1 MNYTEQILPFNE
13 NLKYRFNEKYALL
26 EDWIGK
32 GIKYVRVVLQDDKSE
47 IIHFSGTT
55 NNLSNILNP
64 TFQDIYDMI
73 GSIDENKFS
82 ILKTLYNRV
91 SPDLIL
97 SIIDTP
103 CNAKNKYLSTLLQE
117 SNGYMLYAHQFEDF
131 LKKYLELS
139 NDEAVEFRKLWNKKS
154 IKNREILIQ
163 SNFYYL
169 IESRMPQY
177 FVFHKVS

>member
-1 MNYTEQILPFNE
+1 
-13 NLKYRFNEKYALL
+13 
-26 EDWIGK
+26 
-32 GIKYVRVVLQDDKSE
+32 
-47 IIHFSGTT
+47 
-55 NNLSNILNP
+55 
-64 TFQDIYDMI
+64 
-73 GSIDENKFS
+73 
-82 ILKTLYNRV
+82 
-91 SPDLIL
+91 
-97 SIIDTP
+97 
-103 CNAKNKYLSTLLQE
+103 
-117 SNGYMLYAHQFEDF
+117 MLYAHQFEDF